1 MKDVKRVVNNNV
13 TKELLSPTKDVS
25 NNNLKTGI
33 QLENIVQS
41 KFFIS
46 WVIKFK
52 VGFLFAK
59 ETSFLFGFVLTVLWY
74 YIIYI

>member
-46 WVIKFK
+46 
-52 VGFLFAK
+52 
-59 ETSFLFGFVLTVLWY
+59 
-74 YIIYI
+74 